1 VQVDE
6 VDYAWLLSIKQAE
19 AAGEYDKKRSPAH
32 VEEFREWVR
41 QVPGLTLDPTADARE
56 QLLAVHDAVTAIP
69 TREMFLKAIARMK
82 GNSTGEEVPD
92 PIEEEPLE

>member
-19 AAGEYDKKRSPAH
+19 AAGEYEKKCSPAH

-41 QVPGLTLDPTADARE
+41 QVPGLTLDLTADARE
-56 QLLAVHDAVTAIP
+56 QLIAVHDAVTAAP
-69 TREMFLKAIARMK
+69 TREMWLETIAMLMRSRM
-82 GNSTGEEVPD
+82 EDEVSKS
-92 PIEEEPLE
+92 INEEPLE

>member
-1 VQVDE
+1 VQVTEAD
-6 VDYAWLLSIKQAE
+6 DKWLLEIKQAE

-56 QLLAVHDAVTAIP
+56 QLMAIHDAVTAIP
-69 TREMFLKAIARMK
+69 TREMFLEAIARLE